1 MAWNGS
7 DNAAKPQKSV
17 KKAKPSAFRGLLA
30 AIIVIG
36 GAVAAYIIFLGPATG
51 GAARDNAKAKAA
63 KIAEVS
69 PDLSEY
75 TPVAVDAE
83 TVKPQK
89 KRAPF
94 YWEQPTTNGLNEAQL
109 RKWRNMHLPAP
120 SFTNTAMHARP
131 PSEYEIFGTRAE
143 NEIAMFMTMV
153 PGEGLVGSPDY
164 GESFRDEFL
173 KSCETPII
181 IDEDDTEYEKQ
192 LKREMEELKIDLRQ
206 RMRNG
211 EDICEIMAETR
222 EEMMRLGVVRQQ
234 IESEMRDML
243 EGAETLEDFDD
254 CVEAANKLLESQGIA
269 PLRMNPI
276 IRRNMMRKLGI
287 SEN

>member
-7 DNAAKPQKSV
+7 DGAAKPQKSV
-17 KKAKPSAFRGLLA
+17 KRAKPSAWRGILA
-30 AIIVIG
+30 AVIVLC
-36 GAVAAYIIFLGPATG
+36 GAAAAYIAFLGPATG
-51 GAARDNAKAKAA
+51 GGARDNAKAKSA

-89 KRAPF
+89 KRELS
-94 YWEQPTTNGLNEAQL
+94 YWEKPTTNGLNEAQL

-120 SFTNTAMHARP
+120 SFTNTAMHARL
-131 PSEYEIFGTRAE
+131 PSEYEIFETRAE
-143 NEIAMFMTMV
+143 NEIAMFMTMA

-164 GESFRDEFL
+164 DESFREEFL
-173 KSCETPII
+173 KSCESPII
-181 IDEDDTEYEKQ
+181 INEDDTEYEKQ
-192 LKREMEELKIDLRQ
+192 LKRDMEEIKIDLRQ

-234 IESEMRDML
+234 IEGEMRDML
-243 EGAETLEDFDD
+243 SESESADDFDD
-254 CVEAANKLLESQGIA
+254 CIEAANRILESQGIA
-269 PLRMNPI
+269 PLRINPI
-276 IRRNMMRKLGI
+276 VRRNIMRQLGI
-287 SEN
+287 EEQ

>member
-7 DNAAKPQKSV
+7 DGAAKPQKV
-17 KKAKPSAFRGLLA
+17 AKKSKPSVFRGLLA
-30 AIIVIG
+30 AIIVIV
-36 GAVAAYIIFLGPATG
+36 GAVGAYLMFLGPATG
-51 GAARDNAKAKAA
+51 GGTREKVKAKPT
-63 KIAEVS
+63 KIAEVA
-69 PDLSEY
+69 PDLSASNVEIV
-75 TPVAVDAE
+75 TEA
-83 TVKPQK
+83 VKPQK

-164 GESFRDEFL
+164 DESFKDEFL

-181 IDEDDTEYEKQ
+181 IYDDDTEYEKQ

-206 RMRNG
+206 RMRDG

-243 EGAETLEDFDD
+243 SESESADDFDD
-254 CVEAANKLLESQGIA
+254 CIEAANRILESQGIA
-269 PLRMNPI
+269 PLRINPI
-276 IRRNMMRKLGI
+276 VRRNIMRQLGI
-287 SEN
+287 EEQ

>member
-7 DNAAKPQKSV
+7 DGAAKPQKSV
-17 KKAKPSAFRGLLA
+17 KRAKPSAWRGLLA
-30 AIIVIG
+30 AIIVIV
-36 GAVAAYIIFLGPATG
+36 GAVGAYLMFLAPATG
-51 GAARDNAKAKAA
+51 GGAREKVKAKPT
-63 KIAEVS
+63 KIAEVA
-69 PDLSEY
+69 PDLSASN
-75 TPVAVDAE
+75 VAIVTEAVE
-83 TVKPQK
+83 PQK
-89 KRAPF
+89 KRTPF

-164 GESFRDEFL
+164 DESFKDEFL

-181 IDEDDTEYEKQ
+181 IYEDDTEYEKQ

-206 RMRNG
+206 RMRDG

-243 EGAETLEDFDD
+243 SESESADDFDD
-254 CVEAANKLLESQGIA
+254 CIEAANRILESQGIA
-269 PLRMNPI
+269 PLRINPI
-276 IRRNMMRKLGI
+276 VRRNIMRQLEI
-287 SEN
+287 EEQ

>member
-7 DNAAKPQKSV
+7 DGAVKPQKV
-17 KKAKPSAFRGLLA
+17 AKKSKPSVFRGLLA
-30 AIIVIG
+30 AIIVICG
-36 GAVAAYIIFLGPATG
+36 GVGAYLMFLGPATG
-51 GAARDNAKAKAA
+51 GGSREKTKAKPA

-69 PDLSEY
+69 PDLSASN
-75 TPVAVDAE
+75 VAIVTEIA
-83 TVKPQK
+83 KPQK
-89 KRAPF
+89 KRDPF

-109 RKWRNMHLPAP
+109 RKWHNMHLPAP

-131 PSEYEIFGTRAE
+131 PSEYEIFETRAE
-143 NEIAMFMTMV
+143 NEIAMFMTMI

-164 GESFRDEFL
+164 DESFKDEFL

-181 IDEDDTEYEKQ
+181 IYEDDTEYEKQ

-206 RMRNG
+206 RMRDG

-243 EGAETLEDFDD
+243 SESESADDFDD
-254 CVEAANKLLESQGIA
+254 CIEAANRILESQGIA
-269 PLRMNPI
+269 PLRINPI
-276 IRRNMMRKLGI
+276 VRRNIMRQLGI
-287 SEN
+287 EEQ

>member
-7 DNAAKPQKSV
+7 DGAAKPQGKS
-17 KKAKPSAFRGLLA
+17 KKSSPSVWRGLLA
-30 AIIVIG
+30 AILIV
-36 GAVAAYIIFLGPATG
+36 A
-51 GAARDNAKAKAA
+51 GAAGAFLLFLNHDAKPQDKVNDGDRSSR
-63 KIAEVS
+63 IAEVS
-69 PDLSEY
+69 PNLSAGN
-75 TPVAVDAE
+75 VAIDTENAE
-83 TVKPQK
+83 PQK
-89 KRAPF
+89 KRVSF
-94 YWEQPTTNGLNEAQL
+94 YWEQPTTNGLNEAQI

-131 PSEYEIFGTRAE
+131 PSEYEIFDTKAE

-234 IESEMRDML
+234 IEGEMREL
-243 EGAETLEDFDD
+243 LSESASAEDFED
-254 CVEAANKLLESQGIA
+254 CIEAANRILEAQGIA
-269 PLRMNPI
+269 PLRINPI
-276 IRRNMMRKLGI
+276 VRRNMMRQLGI
-287 SEN
+287 EER

>member
-7 DNAAKPQKSV
+7 DNAAKPQKSE

-30 AIIVIG
+30 AVIVIG

-51 GAARDNAKAKAA
+51 GAARGDAKAKHA

-89 KRAPF
+89 KRELS
-94 YWEQPTTNGLNEAQL
+94 YWEKPTTNGLNEAQL

-120 SFTNTAMHARP
+120 SFTNTAMHARL
-131 PSEYEIFGTRAE
+131 PSEYEIFETRAE
-143 NEIAMFMTMV
+143 NEIAMFMTMT

-164 GESFRDEFL
+164 DESFREEFI
-173 KSCETPII
+173 KSCESPII
-181 IDEDDTEYEKQ
+181 INEDDTEYEKQ
-192 LKREMEELKIDLRQ
+192 LKRDMEEIKIDLRQ

-234 IESEMRDML
+234 IEGEMREL
-243 EGAETLEDFDD
+243 LSESASAEDFDD
-254 CVEAANKLLESQGIA
+254 CIEAANRILESQGIA
-269 PLRMNPI
+269 PLRINPI
-276 IRRNMMRKLGI
+276 VRRNMMRQLGI
-287 SEN
+287 EE

>member
-7 DNAAKPQKSV
+7 DGAAKPQKV
-17 KKAKPSAFRGLLA
+17 AKKSKPSVFRGLLA
-30 AIIVIG
+30 AIIVIC
-36 GAVAAYIIFLGPATG
+36 GAVGAYLMFLGPATG
-51 GAARDNAKAKAA
+51 GGTREKTKAKPT
-63 KIAEVS
+63 KIVEVA
-69 PDLSEY
+69 PDLSASN
-75 TPVAVDAE
+75 VAIVTEA
-83 TVKPQK
+83 VKPQK

-143 NEIAMFMTMV
+143 NEIAMFMTIV

-164 GESFRDEFL
+164 DESFKDEFL

-181 IDEDDTEYEKQ
+181 IYEDDTEYEKQ

-206 RMRNG
+206 RMRDG

-254 CVEAANKLLESQGIA
+254 CVEAANQLLESQGIA